1 MSTGISA
8 STVSG
13 PRSAVTRLICAYIV
27 QLLNLPA
34 SLLGRLPL
42 TRTHITGHQLDT
54 TLPPLFRMSDVSKEA
69 RTGLSSGRL
78 SFIQWK
84 LRSSM
89 AEALRSFYS
98 SIPID
103 IWNEVIDWASMNRE
117 QVGPFPACYAT
128 LRSCA
133 LVCRSWRHRSQ
144 YNLFCRAQF
153 FLSPTIPSPL
163 CSLLQTASQNGFL
176 GSAVADLIVD
186 SIRADRYIPIGIITG
201 PGMRSP
207 PLTRL
212 QTVTLTRVD
221 WRSPRLRNLSM
232 AVSLPEHLSSLDLY
246 DNMFNTAF
254 DLLSL
259 VWSVPLLSRLTMQ
272 NVTIE
277 RRVSE
282 RELARLSSALP
293 SKPCSQLRS
302 LRIKV
307 RIRFLCCASLSAC

>member
-1 MSTGISA
+1 
-8 STVSG
+8 
-13 PRSAVTRLICAYIV
+13 
-27 QLLNLPA
+27 
-34 SLLGRLPL
+34 
-42 TRTHITGHQLDT
+42 
-54 TLPPLFRMSDVSKEA
+54 MSDVSKEA

-84 LRSSM
+84 LHSSM
-89 AEALRSFYS
+89 AEALRAFYS
-98 SIPID
+98 TIPID
-103 IWNEVIDWASMNRE
+103 IWNEVIDWASIDRE

-133 LVCRSWRHRSQ
+133 LVCRAWRHRSQ
-144 YNLFCRAQF
+144 YNLFCCAQF
-153 FLSPTIPSPL
+153 FLSPTIPNPL
-163 CSLLQTASQNGFL
+163 CSLLQTAAQNRYL

-186 SIRADRYIPIGIITG
+186 SIRADRHIPIGIIVE

-212 QTVTLTRVD
+212 KTVALTRVD

-259 VWSVPLLSRLTMQ
+259 IWSLPLLSHLTMQ

-282 RELARLSSALP
+282 RELTKLSSTLP
-293 SKPCSQLRS
+293 SDACSQLRS
-302 LRIKV
+302 LRIEV
-307 RIRFLCCASLSAC
+307 RTIVPYRCSPKRARMDILYIGWCGRRSQISPTRSFRWCSAGVPIVSCAMDGLGPVYVD